1 MESNKDD
8 MQSVLHSLST
18 LMFINIIMAH
28 SMECKSVSFITSHIT
43 YLRALS
49 NSFSN
54 SFIDFYSRKLFHTV
68 CLGPVTKLTFCGTP
82 SYGQPLTMA
91 TLILHPLYFGPTKAQ
106 SVLFLFKEPVQ
117 YSHLLYG

>member
-54 SFIDFYSRKLFHTV
+54 SFIDFYKIGRAHV
-68 CLGPVTKLTFCGTP
+68 
-82 SYGQPLTMA
+82 
-91 TLILHPLYFGPTKAQ
+91 
-106 SVLFLFKEPVQ
+106 
-117 YSHLLYG
+117 